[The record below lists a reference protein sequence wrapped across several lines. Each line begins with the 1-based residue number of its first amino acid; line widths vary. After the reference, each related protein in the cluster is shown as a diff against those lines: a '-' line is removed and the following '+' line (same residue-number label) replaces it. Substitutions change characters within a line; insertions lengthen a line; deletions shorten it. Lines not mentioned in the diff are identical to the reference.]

1 MDIVEQNQIV
11 SPRLRSLISW
21 YESQSATAG
30 AWPAK
35 GALDPTLIPP
45 ESRPFVAIVD
55 VQMGPMRIIYHML
68 GGALVEAIGMDLTGK
83 FLDEVDIPQAKDL
96 PEWFQRGVAAPGALF
111 ARSTQTVQHVN
122 LVYEGSCFPF
132 GESDDDPRSL
142 LICEDFLSAE
152 FWQGA
157 TEGRATS

>member
-35 GALDPTLIPP
+35 GALDPALIPT

-55 VQMGPMRIIYHML
+55 VQMDPMRIFYRML
-68 GGALVEAIGMDLTGK
+68 GEALVEAIGMDLTGK

-157 TEGRATS
+157 TEGRATA